1 MPQGESFRRGIANN
15 SNSETRPIPILVC
28 LELHPISQER
38 SAIRNGARFYVFQTL
53 TSGLWNL
60 PAAHG
65 ELLVQP
71 AEMDGITAM
80 NLSLD
85 EWARGS
91 AQTAAQ
97 SREIIELDDN
107 QMSAARISIFGVTC
121 NRAALINAVQLRSA
135 TS

>member
-28 LELHPISQER
+28 WELDFISQV
-38 SAIRNGARFYVFQTL
+38 SGAIRNGARFQLFQTL
-53 TSGLWNL
+53 SSGLWNL
-60 PAAHG
+60 PAAHS

-71 AEMDGITAM
+71 AEMDGITAI

-85 EWARGS
+85 EWARES

-97 SREIIELDDN
+97 SRGITELDDN
-107 QMSAARISIFGVTC
+107 QKSAARISIFGVTG
-121 NRAALINAVQLRSA
+121 NRAAFINAAQLRSA